1 MVNPFDRNF
10 FKFFIGFVCI
20 LCFSFGV
27 LFAVGYYS
35 NSNSRA
41 SSAVLVNP

>member
-20 LCFSFGV
+20 LGLSFLILYV
-27 LFAVGYYS
+27 VGQWGGS
-35 NSNSRA
+35 LDQQA
-41 SSAVLVNP
+41 AGMFH

>member
-20 LCFSFGV
+20 LALSFGV
-27 LFAVGYYS
+27 LYFVGRYS
-35 NSNSRA
+35 A
-41 SSAVLVNP
+41 SPSATKASVSK

>member
-20 LCFSFGV
+20 LGISFSLLYVVGAYTQSV
-27 LFAVGYYS
+27 DKRAAVIEK
-35 NSNSRA
+35 
-41 SSAVLVNP
+41 

>member
-20 LCFSFGV
+20 IAVSFLV
-27 LFAVGYYS
+27 VTI
-35 NSNSRA
+35 A
-41 SSAVLVNP
+41 SQYESSPNGISATASQK